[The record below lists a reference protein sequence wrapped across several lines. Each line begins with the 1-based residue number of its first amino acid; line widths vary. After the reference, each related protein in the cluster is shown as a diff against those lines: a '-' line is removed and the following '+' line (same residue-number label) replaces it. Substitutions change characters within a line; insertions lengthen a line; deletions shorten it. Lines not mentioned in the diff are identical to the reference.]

1 MYERIL
7 NLVHGRNVII
17 KYKIYIIIIKGQMK
31 SYNFNMISKTYF
43 DKSFPTN
50 FLKKFKCYTFR

>member
-7 NLVHGRNVII
+7 NLVHGRNII
-17 KYKIYIIIIKGQMK
+17 VKYIIDIIIIKGQMK
-31 SYNFNMISKTYF
+31 SYKFNMISKTYF
-43 DKSFPTN
+43 DISFPTN

>member
-1 MYERIL
+1 MVETLIL
-7 NLVHGRNVII
+7 
-17 KYKIYIIIIKGQMK
+17 KYKINIILMKGQMK
-31 SYNFNMISKTYF
+31 GYKFNMISKTYF

>member
-7 NLVHGRNVII
+7 NLVHGRNII
-17 KYKIYIIIIKGQMK
+17 FKYKIDIIITEGQMNGYK
-31 SYNFNMISKTYF
+31 FNMISKTYF

-50 FLKKFKCYTFR
+50 F

>member
-7 NLVHGRNVII
+7 NLVHGRNII
-17 KYKIYIIIIKGQMK
+17 FKYKIDIIITEGQMDGYK
-31 SYNFNMISKTYF
+31 FNMISKTYF

-50 FLKKFKCYTFR
+50 F

>member
-17 KYKIYIIIIKGQMK
+17 KYKIDIIIIKGQMK

-43 DKSFPTN
+43 DKCFPTN
-50 FLKKFKCYTFR
+50 FLKKFKCHTFR

>member
-7 NLVHGRNVII
+7 NLVHGRNNILI
-17 KYKIYIIIIKGQMK
+17 YKSDIIIIKGQMK
-31 SYNFNMISKTYF
+31 GYKFNMISKTYF

-50 FLKKFKCYTFR
+50 FLKKFKCYAFR